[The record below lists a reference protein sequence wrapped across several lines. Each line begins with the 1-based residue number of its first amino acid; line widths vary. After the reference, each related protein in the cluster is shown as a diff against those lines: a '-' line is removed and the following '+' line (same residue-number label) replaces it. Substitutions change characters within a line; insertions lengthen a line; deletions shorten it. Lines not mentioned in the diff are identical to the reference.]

1 MGQGIGY
8 HIQAQLGTGVRYD
21 PWNLQTEVKDDIICQ
36 IVVGYC
42 WEFFDSGSLCWISL
56 FMHFLLKTVWI
67 YGWFFPHW
75 PFDPLTCRWSRHRS
89 PYPVCVV
96 PRPCLYPGSV
106 TLGHPPWARRPWMSF
121 QWPASIWVP
130 IWKHDQNHG
139 LDSIASR
146 ASRIFWLRCTKTMLR
161 LRHLEAAWTVSSQTS
176 GVTRSCIVL
185 QQLLVARAP
194 LLDIYGYK
202 YLEYS
207 RDHVNSKHVCRCQI
221 AIPYST
227 YFGTKCG
234 EKLFGAPVWK
244 SESFWDHVPFMGSH
258 EINHELIAHC
268 SFSKSPKGSMILPIP
283 EHWILQVLRI
293 SFFLFLDKA
302 AKVLRWLF

>member
-1 MGQGIGY
+1 M
-8 HIQAQLGTGVRYD
+8 
-21 PWNLQTEVKDDIICQ
+21 
-36 IVVGYC
+36 
-42 WEFFDSGSLCWISL
+42 
-56 FMHFLLKTVWI
+56 
-67 YGWFFPHW
+67 
-75 PFDPLTCRWSRHRS
+75 
-89 PYPVCVV
+89 
-96 PRPCLYPGSV
+96 
-106 TLGHPPWARRPWMSF
+106 
-121 QWPASIWVP
+121 
-130 IWKHDQNHG
+130 
-139 LDSIASR
+139 
-146 ASRIFWLRCTKTMLR
+146 
-161 LRHLEAAWTVSSQTS
+161 SSQTS

-207 RDHVNSKHVCRCQI
+207 RDHVNLRHVCRCQI

-244 SESFWDHVPFMGSH
+244 SESFWDQFPFMGSH
-258 EINHELIAHC
+258 KINHELIAHC